1 MFHFT
6 ATSVTKSL
14 KVANRVTLAYLY
26 NHNLLFCC
34 SGIETN
40 PLQNVCQC
48 RSVTGVYTAQK
59 IKFSIKAFFSKS
71 ARNCGFG
78 HIYWRNPWWKTT
90 FFVQCWMVLLHAI
103 LITSHY
109 YKHIFTAWKVSK
121 YGVFLVRIFAHLDQK
136 KLRIWTLFIQWL
148 HSIILIQLA

>member
-1 MFHFT
+1 MSRILLLFLTYTFFLLIKVHFHFNCIVKKILTYHMFHFT

-14 KVANRVTLAYLY
+14 KVANRVTLASLY

-78 HIYWRNPWWKTT
+78 HLYWRNPWWKTT
-90 FFVQCWMVLLHAI
+90 FFVQC
-103 LITSHY
+103 
-109 YKHIFTAWKVSK
+109 
-121 YGVFLVRIFAHLDQK
+121 
-136 KLRIWTLFIQWL
+136 
-148 HSIILIQLA
+148 